1 MENAMLKN
9 WCEFLSPS
17 DIQAIHDTSMKIM
30 GEIGILFPEENAL
43 EIFRK
48 NGFKVEGKKVFFS
61 QEQVMGAVK
70 NVPDQFTLHARNPDR
85 NVIIGN
91 GKPVFAPGYGAP
103 FLVDAQEGK
112 REPTLD
118 DYHNLVKLAH
128 ALPNQDLSGHLM
140 VEPQDIPSDTAH
152 LQMLHAHML
161 HSDKPFIGSSE
172 GARGS
177 QHTMEMIEILFGG
190 KPDRPVTVGL
200 INPLSPLGYGTEML
214 EAILAYARAGQ
225 PLIFATL
232 IMAGST
238 GPITLAGVL
247 AVQNAELLAGI
258 VLAQLVKPGLPCMY
272 GSTSTN
278 IDLRTGAL
286 AIGSPELSLCISAH
300 AQLARFYGLPSRGGG
315 ALTDSSICDAQAG
328 YESMFSLLTTVNSG
342 IEFVLHAGG
351 IVSSYL
357 AFSYEKFVM
366 DDEICGM
373 LRHYLR
379 GIQVEP
385 DTLAY
390 EVIAHVGPG
399 GHFLGEDHTLE
410 RCRTEFWEP
419 TLSDRSGL
427 EAWWDGDRVDTPTR
441 ATQRWQELVARHE
454 DPPMDQTTARQLQS
468 YVAEKLD

>member
-1 MENAMLKN
+1 MPKN

-17 DIQAIHDTSMKIM
+17 DIQAIHDTSMKLL
-30 GEIGILFPEENAL
+30 GEIGILFPEENSL
-43 EIFRK
+43 KIFK
-48 NGFKVEGKKVFFS
+48 NNGFKVEGQKVFFS
-61 QEQVMGAVK
+61 EEQVMGAVK
-70 NVPDQFTLHARNPDR
+70 NVPDQFTLHARNPEKDV
-85 NVIIGN
+85 VIGAGN
-91 GKPVFAPGYGAP
+91 PIFAPGYGAP
-103 FLVDAQEGK
+103 FLVDAYTGK
-112 REPTLD
+112 RNPTLE
-118 DYHNLVKLAH
+118 DYHNLVKLVN
-128 ALPNQDLSGHLM
+128 ALPNQDISGHLM
-140 VEPQDIPSDTAH
+140 VEPQDISSETAH

-172 GARGS
+172 GACGA
-177 QHTMEMIEILFGG
+177 QHTMEMIDILFDGA
-190 KPDRPVTVGL
+190 PDQPVTCGL
-200 INPLSPLGYGTEML
+200 INPLSPLGYGTEMI
-214 EAILAYARAGQ
+214 EALLAYARARQ
-225 PLIFATL
+225 PVIIATL

-258 VLAQLVKPGLPCMY
+258 VLAQLVSPGMPCLY

-286 AIGSPELSLCISAH
+286 AIGSPELSLCLSAH

-315 ALTDSSICDAQAG
+315 ALTDASLTDSQAG

-342 IEFVLHAGG
+342 IDFVLHAGG

-357 AFSYEKFVM
+357 AFSYEKLIM

-373 LRHYLR
+373 LRQYLR
-379 GIQVEP
+379 GIQVDP

-410 RCRTEFWEP
+410 RCRTEFWQP
-419 TLSDRSGL
+419 SLFDRSGL
-427 EAWWDGDRVDTPTR
+427 EAWWDGERLDTTTR
-441 ATQRWQELVARHE
+441 ATQRWQDLLARHQ
-454 DPPMDQTTARQLQS
+454 DPPLDQITARQLKS
-468 YVAEKLD
+468 YVEEHLE

>member
-1 MENAMLKN
+1 MPIN

-17 DIQAIHDTSMKIM
+17 DVQAIHETSMKLL

-43 EIFRK
+43 ETFK
-48 NGFKVEGKKVFFS
+48 KHGFKVEGQKVYFNE
-61 QEQVMGAVK
+61 EQVMGAIK
-70 NVPDQFTLHARNPDR
+70 NVPSQFILHARNPDR
-85 NVIIGN
+85 NVTIG
-91 GKPVFAPGYGAP
+91 GGSPVFAPGYGAP
-103 FLVDAQEGK
+103 FLVDGQEGK
-112 REPTLD
+112 RNGTIE

-140 VEPQDIPSDTAH
+140 VEPQDIPSETAH
-152 LQMLHAHML
+152 LQMLLSNML

-172 GARGS
+172 GTLGAK
-177 QHTMEMIEILFGG
+177 HTMEMIDILFGG
-190 KPDRPVTVGL
+190 KPDQPVTFGL
-200 INPLSPLGYGTEML
+200 INPLSPLGYGTEMI
-214 EAILAYARAGQ
+214 EAIIAYANGQQ

-238 GPITLAGVL
+238 GPITLAGVM

-258 VLAQLVKPGLPCMY
+258 VLAQLISPGLPCLY

-286 AIGSPELSLCISAH
+286 AIGSPELSLCLSAH

-315 ALTDSSICDAQAG
+315 ALTDASITDPQAG

-342 IEFVLHAGG
+342 IDFVLHAGG

-366 DDEICGM
+366 DDEVCGM
-373 LRHYLR
+373 LRQYLR
-379 GIQVEP
+379 GIQVDP

-390 EVIAHVGPG
+390 QVIAHVGPG

-410 RCRTEFWEP
+410 RCRTEFWQP
-419 TLSDRSGL
+419 ALFDRSGL
-427 EAWWDGDRVDTPTR
+427 ETWWDGERLDTTTR
-441 ATQRWQELVARHE
+441 ATHRWKELIASHE
-454 DPPMDQTTARQLQS
+454 DPLPDQSTTRQLQS
-468 YVAEKLD
+468 YVEKHME

>member
-1 MENAMLKN
+1 MQKT
-9 WCEFLSPS
+9 WCEFLSTS
-17 DIQAIHDTSMKIM
+17 DIRAIHDTSMKLM
-30 GEIGILFPEENAL
+30 QEVGILFPEENAL
-43 EIFRK
+43 EIFKR
-48 NGFKVEGKKVFFS
+48 NGFRVEGQKVFLTE
-61 QEQVMGAVK
+61 EQVIGAVRK
-70 NVPDQFTLHARNPDR
+70 VPGQFTLHARNPER
-85 NVIIGN
+85 NVIIGDGN
-91 GKPVFAPGYGAP
+91 PVFAPGYGAP
-103 FLVDAQEGK
+103 FLVDAQAGK
-112 REPTLD
+112 RDPTLE

-152 LQMLHAHML
+152 VQMLYAHML

-172 GARGS
+172 GTVGAR
-177 QHTMEMIEILFGG
+177 HTMEMIEILFGG
-190 KPDRPVTVGL
+190 KPDRPVTFGL
-200 INPLSPLGYGTEML
+200 INPLSPLGYGTEMI
-214 EAILAYARAGQ
+214 EAIVAYAGAQQ

-258 VLAQLVKPGLPCMY
+258 VLAQLISPGLPCLY

-300 AQLARFYGLPSRGGG
+300 GQLARFYGLPSRGGG
-315 ALTDSSICDAQAG
+315 ALTDASIVDAQAG

-357 AFSYEKFVM
+357 AFSYEKLVM

-373 LRHYLR
+373 LRQYLR
-379 GIQVEP
+379 GIQVNV

-390 EVIAHVGPG
+390 EVIAKVGPG

-410 RCRTEFWEP
+410 RCRTEFWQP
-419 TLSDRSGL
+419 DIFDRSGL
-427 EAWWDGDRVDTPTR
+427 EAWWDGERADTTVR
-441 ATQRWQELVARHE
+441 ATRRWKDLLVSHE
-454 DPPMDQTTARQLQS
+454 DPPLDKTIVRQLQS
-468 YVAEKLD
+468 YVDAHVEAQLA

>member
-1 MENAMLKN
+1 MPRT

-17 DIQAIHDTSMKIM
+17 DIQVIHDTSMKIL

-43 EIFRK
+43 EIFRS

-61 QEQVMGAVK
+61 EEQVMGAVK
-70 NVPDQFTLHARNPDR
+70 NVPRQFTLHARNPER
-85 NVIIGN
+85 NSTIGD
-91 GKPVFAPGYGAP
+91 GTPVFAPGYGAP

-112 REPTLD
+112 RDPTLE

-140 VEPQDIPSDTAH
+140 VGPQDIPSETAH
-152 LQMLHAHML
+152 LQMLYANII

-172 GARGS
+172 GKRGA
-177 QHTMEMIEILFGG
+177 QHTFEMIDILFGG
-190 KPDRPVTVGL
+190 KPENPVTIGL

-214 EAILAYARAGQ
+214 EAVVAYARAGQ
-225 PLIFATL
+225 PLVFATL

-247 AVQNAELLAGI
+247 ALQNAELLAGI
-258 VLAQLVKPGLPCMY
+258 VLAQLVHPGLPCLY

-286 AIGSPELSLCISAH
+286 AIGSPELSLCLSAH

-315 ALTDSSICDAQAG
+315 TLTDASVNDAQAG
-328 YESMFSLLTTVNSG
+328 YESMFSMLTTVNSG
-342 IEFVLHAGG
+342 VDFVLHAGG

-366 DDEICGM
+366 DDEVCGM
-373 LRHYLR
+373 LRQYLR
-379 GIQVEP
+379 GIQVDAE
-385 DTLAY
+385 TLAY

-410 RCRTEFWEP
+410 RCRTEFWQP
-419 TLSDRSGL
+419 ALFDRSGL
-427 EAWWDGDRVDTPTR
+427 EAWWDSDRLDTTAR
-441 ATQRWQELVARHE
+441 AIQRWQHLLASHE
-454 DPPMDQTTARQLQS
+454 DPPLDQTTARQLQS
-468 YVAEKLD
+468 YVDKHLE